1 MGLTLA
7 AHGTQK
13 PFGWFGG
20 PGLNTTG
27 QFFTVLNFPP
37 GVVADSTLVIVTQG
51 VSTPVAQASVTQTL
65 RRTDKGWRIARRLIK
80 EAAEGGCG
88 A

>member
-1 MGLTLA
+1 
-7 AHGTQK
+7 
-13 PFGWFGG
+13 
-20 PGLNTTG
+20 
-27 QFFTVLNFPP
+27 
-37 GVVADSTLVIVTQG
+37 

-80 EAAEGGCG
+80 EAPEGGCG

>member
-1 MGLTLA
+1 VGLTLA

-13 PFGWFGG
+13 LFGWFGG

-65 RRTDKGWRIARRLIK
+65 RRTDKGWGIARRLIK